1 MELYGK
7 MNALNVPLDSSDLMC
22 HSDEHSVEYKIAV
35 YTLDNICIIS
45 GFSFISF
52 VRVFLV
58 VFFWLCLIHDRLNAG
73 L

>member
-7 MNALNVPLDSSDLMC
+7 TNALNVPLDSSDLMC

-52 VRVFLV
+52 
-58 VFFWLCLIHDRLNAG
+58 FWLCLIHDRLNAG